1 MLWVESLS
9 CISVN
14 NQDYQ
19 YYLNWTFNYKT
30 HFLSAYNGKPRGIL
44 FPPPGTT
51 TYSIRICYTSYQNPN
66 KVKLNFKNCKFVSK
80 TDGTLRYHDHPVN
93 PFNHTLS
100 QY

>member
-9 CISVN
+9 CTSVN

-19 YYLNWTFNYKT
+19 YYLNWTFNCKT
-30 HFLSAYNGKPRGIL
+30 HFLSAYNVSPEEFYFLLQGQQHIL
-44 FPPPGTT
+44 
-51 TYSIRICYTSYQNPN
+51 YQNPN

-80 TDGTLRYHDHPVN
+80 KDGTLQYRDHPVN